1 MQDAAEEARDVTE
14 ASTLDAFHRGRFW
27 LVQPDRRGHRAGTDA
42 MMLAAAVPSGFTGR
56 LADLGAGAGAAGLAV
71 AARCPQARVTLVEN
85 APEMA
90 AYARRSLALPQ
101 NAALAGRCEVLET
114 DVRLADAARRAGGL
128 ADFSFDWAIMNP
140 PFNRPND
147 RASPD
152 ALRRQAHVMEDASV
166 FETWLKT
173 AGWIVRPGGGVAVI
187 ARPESL
193 LQILAGM
200 RPYFGAA
207 DVKALHPRS
216 DRAATRIVVRA
227 VRGSNRD
234 LSLSPPLVLHD
245 PGSDRFAAHPDAI
258 NNGLASL
265 FGD

>member
-1 MQDAAEEARDVTE
+1 MAGTQEETG

-27 LVQPDRRGHRAGTDA
+27 LVQPERRGHRAGTDA
-42 MMLAAAVPSGFTGR
+42 MMLAASVPSGFGGR

-71 AARCPQARVTLVEN
+71 AARCPGARVTLVEN
-85 APEMA
+85 APEMV
-90 AYARRSLALPQ
+90 AYARRSLALPE
-101 NAALAGRCEVLET
+101 NSDLAQRCDVLEA
-114 DVRLADAARRAGGL
+114 DVRLADGARRAAGL

-140 PFNRPND
+140 PFNRPDD

-152 ALRRQAHVMEDASV
+152 ALRRHAHVMEDADV
-166 FETWLKT
+166 FGTWLKT
-173 AGWIVRPGGGVAVI
+173 AGWIVRPGGGMAII
-187 ARPESL
+187 ARPQSL
-193 LQILAGM
+193 LAILAGL

-207 DVKALHPRS
+207 EVKPLHPRA

-234 LSLSPPLVLHD
+234 LSLAPPLILHD
-245 PGSDRFAAHPDAI
+245 PASDRFCAQADAV